1 LLRHRVLLSFLLLR
15 PDRSPR
21 HQLRHYI
28 LLFRVNHVVPELYL
42 LVLLLHLLQT
52 AASIRRVELVKQ
64 AELNLLHPL
73 KPLDDNGL
81 PVIYLLQ
88 LANLLELLVLLQI
101 LIPHLAL
108 DRVQLADYLLLRVI
122 SEDDRFLL
130 LLSVCKDGKSKEEV
144 LVM

>member
-1 LLRHRVLLSFLLLR
+1 M
-15 PDRSPR
+15 
-21 HQLRHYI
+21 
-28 LLFRVNHVVPELYL
+28 
-42 LVLLLHLLQT
+42 LLLHLLQT

-73 KPLDDNGL
+73 KPLDDYGL

-108 DRVQLADYLLLRVI
+108 DRVQLANYLLLRVI

-130 LLSVCKDGKSKEEV
+130 LLSVCKDGKSKVEV